1 MRALELLGPGGD
13 DAQRRSALDLE
24 VLLAQA
30 TIAGRGYAAPETR
43 EAYLRAKA
51 LIDDWTEPAQRF
63 AVLYGTWA
71 YYYVAGDVSKQR
83 VAAAEFLAEA
93 ERYSLPSAL
102 CLSHRTLGTTYVTMG
117 EFEAGRRHL
126 EQALALYE
134 QDLESA
140 QFYHYGQEVGA
151 TALCYLCWALWQL
164 GYVDQAAD
172 VAARAVKHAEGLS
185 HPHTLAYTICHA
197 RGMIDIMRR
206 HPVDTHAYTQTVISL
221 CSEHGF
227 PFWGAGGQILQGW
240 ATSHDDP
247 DKGVE
252 QIRAGLAAWRKTGAR
267 LWLPIF
273 VALEGEA
280 HAAAGR
286 SDAALRAVDEAI
298 AISGE
303 TGERWAIAEVIRLKA
318 QILSKSGRGEADEV
332 EALLNESIET
342 ARLQG
347 AKSWQLRAACDLVQF
362 QRGRGREHDAL
373 KLLRSIYR
381 QFTEG
386 FGTPDL
392 VTAKALMEAG
402 SARTETSRKGT
413 KGGGVRRGP
422 QEGVERSGTGIR
434 AHAPSRLD
442 FRNLL

>member
-1 MRALELLGPGGD
+1 
-13 DAQRRSALDLE
+13 
-24 VLLAQA
+24 
-30 TIAGRGYAAPETR
+30 
-43 EAYLRAKA
+43 
-51 LIDDWTEPAQRF
+51 
-63 AVLYGTWA
+63 
-71 YYYVAGDVSKQR
+71 
-83 VAAAEFLAEA
+83 
-93 ERYSLPSAL
+93 
-102 CLSHRTLGTTYVTMG
+102 
-117 EFEAGRRHL
+117 L

-206 HPVDTHAYTQTVISL
+206 RSVDTLAYTQTVISL
-221 CSEHGF
+221 CSEHGLL
-227 PFWGAGGQILQGW
+227 FWGAGGQILHGW

-247 DKGVE
+247 EKGVE
-252 QIRAGLAAWRKTGAR
+252 QIRVGLAAWRKTGAR

-286 SDAALRAVDEAI
+286 SDAALQAVDEAI

-318 QILSKSGRGEADEV
+318 QILSKSGRGEADEI

-342 ARLQG
+342 ARLQS

-362 QRGRGREHDAL
+362 QQGRGREHDAL

-386 FGTPDL
+386 FGSPDL
-392 VTAKALMEAG
+392 IAAQALMEAG
-402 SARTETSRKGT
+402 SAGRKRARKAEKAAGSRGANK
-413 KGGGVRRGP
+413 KR
-422 QEGVERSGTGIR
+422 VERSGPGNPR
-434 AHAPSRLD
+434 ARS
-442 FRNLL
+442 

>member
-1 MRALELLGPGGD
+1 MFPSNAWRRLSFWPRPNATVFLRRFVFLIARLERLTSRWVNSKP
-13 DAQRRSALDLE
+13 
-24 VLLAQA
+24 
-30 TIAGRGYAAPETR
+30 
-43 EAYLRAKA
+43 
-51 LIDDWTEPAQRF
+51 
-63 AVLYGTWA
+63 
-71 YYYVAGDVSKQR
+71 AGDIWNR
-83 VAAAEFLAEA
+83 P
-93 ERYSLPSAL
+93 ERFTNRISS
-102 CLSHRTLGTTYVTMG
+102 
-117 EFEAGRRHL
+117 
-126 EQALALYE
+126 
-134 QDLESA
+134 SA

-227 PFWGAGGQILQGW
+227 PFWGAGGQILHGW

-318 QILSKSGRGEADEV
+318 QILSKSGRGEADEI

-386 FGTPDL
+386 FGTADL
-392 VTAKALMEAG
+392 ITAKALMEAG
-402 SARTETSRKGT
+402 SAGRKRGGKAKKAAASVGAH
-413 KGGGVRRGP
+413 KGSNGP
-422 QEGVERSGTGIR
+422 EGSNPRARS
-434 AHAPSRLD
+434 
-442 FRNLL
+442 